1 MTYRT
6 EDQVRNETNVPI
18 HKLMFQ
24 KMKNICKSEKP
35 GWIVWNEAENELT
48 SCFIKDFD
56 LIEKYLDFAN
66 SHIPSNRKQS
76 HSISVG
82 IRPSKMITLTFCGN
96 YLAIKTYKDID
107 SVHLSLSLSKD
118 EYTIECYGI
127 RDIAIL
133 IYPDGAVMTARPN
146 FDSKYY
152 PTTVKNVIQRLPGDI
167 QKALFEELAGNSL
180 LYKDFMTDTF
190 LATMRLTDLDKK
202 FNKLDY
208 FKSVFHDVDFPKT
221 ANKMN
226 CYELYAIGCAAKYI
240 KPEQAGLMFEKEY
253 RIDKVQDFI
262 PSKRRCKEIGENYIK
277 SILKQ
282 KVTEEVLHEFDFFI
296 DDYVEMA
303 MELKEKIDIKAGK
316 KKIRKLHDEYAE
328 RLLKKKHRGKIKIP
342 ETPLKYL
349 KLPKSL
355 FCWTRLG
362 RYVKSRNGSIIV
374 CRLILDVLKK
384 APVLFIL
391 QTLMASM

>member
-1 MTYRT
+1 
-6 EDQVRNETNVPI
+6 
-18 HKLMFQ
+18 
-24 KMKNICKSEKP
+24 
-35 GWIVWNEAENELT
+35 
-48 SCFIKDFD
+48 
-56 LIEKYLDFAN
+56 
-66 SHIPSNRKQS
+66 
-76 HSISVG
+76 
-82 IRPSKMITLTFCGN
+82 
-96 YLAIKTYKDID
+96 
-107 SVHLSLSLSKD
+107 
-118 EYTIECYGI
+118 
-127 RDIAIL
+127 
-133 IYPDGAVMTARPN
+133 MTARPN
-146 FDSKYY
+146 FDRKYY

-208 FKSVFHDVDFPKT
+208 FKSVFQDVDFPKT

-240 KPEQAGLMFEKEY
+240 KPEQAGLLFEKEY
-253 RIDKVQDFI
+253 RVDKVQDFI
-262 PSKRRCKEIGENYIK
+262 PSKRRCKEIGKNYIK

-328 RLLKKKHRGKIKIP
+328 RAELIKMLKEFENTNTAKENQDLRSQAEQLAKENQVLEKELEKVKQFME
-342 ETPLKYL
+342 ETE
-349 KLPKSL
+349 
-355 FCWTRLG
+355 
-362 RYVKSRNGSIIV
+362 VGSGLTV
-374 CRLILDVLKK
+374 MDLYTMNREAEKEKVRQDNRDFSGYY
-384 APVLFIL
+384 ADRE
-391 QTLMASM
+391 

>member
-1 MTYRT
+1 MTYRI
-6 EDQVRNETNVPI
+6 EDQVRDEANVPI

-48 SCFIKDFD
+48 SCFIEDFD
-56 LIEKYLDFAN
+56 LIEKNLNFAN

-82 IRPSKMITLTFCGN
+82 IRPSKMITLTFWGN

-146 FDSKYY
+146 FDRKYY

-180 LYKDFMTDTF
+180 LYKDFMTDKF

-202 FNKLDY
+202 CNKLDY
-208 FKSVFHDVDFPKT
+208 FQSAFPDVAFPKT

-226 CYELYAIGCAAKYI
+226 CYELYAIGCAEKYI
-240 KPEQAGLMFEKEY
+240 EPE
-253 RIDKVQDFI
+253 
-262 PSKRRCKEIGENYIK
+262 
-277 SILKQ
+277 
-282 KVTEEVLHEFDFFI
+282 
-296 DDYVEMA
+296 
-303 MELKEKIDIKAGK
+303 
-316 KKIRKLHDEYAE
+316 
-328 RLLKKKHRGKIKIP
+328 
-342 ETPLKYL
+342 
-349 KLPKSL
+349 
-355 FCWTRLG
+355 
-362 RYVKSRNGSIIV
+362 
-374 CRLILDVLKK
+374 
-384 APVLFIL
+384 
-391 QTLMASM
+391 

>member
-208 FKSVFHDVDFPKT
+208 FKSVFQDVDFPKT

-240 KPEQAGLMFEKEY
+240 EPEQVELLFGKEY
-253 RIDKVQDFI
+253 RVDKVHDFI
-262 PSKRRCKEIGENYIK
+262 PSKRKCKEIGKNYIK

-282 KVTEEVLHEFDFFI
+282 KVIEDVSCEFGLLI

-303 MELKEKIDIKAGK
+303 VGLKEKIDIKAEK
-316 KKIRKLHDEYAE
+316 KKIRLLHGEYVE
-328 RLLKKKHRGKIKIP
+328 RLSKKRSRGKQQ
-342 ETPLKYL
+342 
-349 KLPKSL
+349 
-355 FCWTRLG
+355 R
-362 RYVKSRNGSIIV
+362 R
-374 CRLILDVLKK
+374 
-384 APVLFIL
+384 
-391 QTLMASM
+391 